1 MAASIVKLHRTSR
14 FFLLLVDEA
23 VFFRYTYILL
33 WRYGQVVKTSAS
45 QAEIE
50 GSIPSSAILAVL
62 SGLLIGRLFC
72 VKTSSLVIIAYLDI
86 CLNKANISEQLNRC
100 TAICNKNHP
109 V

>member
-1 MAASIVKLHRTSR
+1 MKWVTGANSDWHGRNFGLTIDAI
-14 FFLLLVDEA
+14 

-62 SGLLIGRLFC
+62 SGLLVGRLFC
-72 VKTSSLVIIAYLDI
+72 IKTG
-86 CLNKANISEQLNRC
+86 NQ
-100 TAICNKNHP
+100 P
-109 V
+109 VGCC